1 MSIAFAVSAAVL
13 NAYST
18 QYATAVANGG
28 SGWFPEPGRYTCIL
42 KDVQTRPFRKKL
54 KGGREVQ
61 CTGVVFTW
69 QLTDDLASP
78 NAPRSFDDAMFVLY
92 DNPLD
97 ISDDEFAR
105 RTLERDLARL
115 KGHLNGVCGRE
126 TTLADLARIHDLC
139 GNAAVE
145 LDTVWESYTK
155 DGVKKGPFKRCFV
168 VAGCGVM

>member
-1 MSIAFAVSAAVL
+1 MS
-13 NAYST
+13 
-18 QYATAVANGG
+18 AT
-28 SGWFPEPGRYTCIL
+28 
-42 KDVQTRPFRKKL
+42 
-54 KGGREVQ
+54 
-61 CTGVVFTW
+61 
-69 QLTDDLASP
+69 
-78 NAPRSFDDAMFVLY
+78 APRSFDDATFVLY

-105 RTLERDLARL
+105 RTFERDLARL

-168 VAGCGVM
+168 VAGVG